1 MKTKI
6 EEDIDKIENE
16 VKNVGDYVGEIYDL
30 SISSLK
36 NIDITKQYNI
46 KNMDLMIYHKIKS
59 IESQCINVLLLD
71 SPLAKDLRRVFTF
84 MEVLSDIDRIARYS
98 YDISLLIPKFTGQQH
113 FEKIDMLMDMANLT
127 RNMIINAIKSLVE
140 EDIQIAEQL
149 TSEDDKVDEMFEN
162 IIEVS
167 NAYMKETPSHID
179 IGLYYPLI
187 AKYLERMA
195 DHSVNI
201 GDRVVYMIS
210 GKKILKI

>member
-6 EEDIDKIENE
+6 ENDIDKIEE
-16 VKNVGDYVGEIYDL
+16 EIKNVGEYVVEIYDL

-36 NIDITKQYNI
+36 NIDITKQYNV

-59 IESQCINVLLLD
+59 IEGQCINVLLLD

-84 MEVLSDIDRIARYS
+84 MQVLSDIDRIARYS

-113 FEKIDMLMDMANLT
+113 FDKIDLLMDMANIART
-127 RNMIINAIKSLVE
+127 MIINAIKSLVE
-140 EDIQIAEQL
+140 ENIQLAEQL
-149 TSEDDKVDEMFEN
+149 TSEDDKVDEIFEK

-167 NAYMKETPSHID
+167 NAYMKEIPSHID

-187 AKYLERMA
+187 AKYLERIA

-201 GDRVVYMIS
+201 SDRVVYMIS

>member
-6 EEDIDKIENE
+6 ENDIDKIENE
-16 VKNVGDYVGEIYDL
+16 VKNVGGYVEEIYDL
-30 SISSLK
+30 AITSLK

-59 IESQCINVLLLD
+59 IEGQCINVLLLD

-84 MEVLSDIDRIARYS
+84 MQVLSDIDRIARYS
-98 YDISLLIPKFTGQQH
+98 YDVSLLIPKFTGQQH
-113 FEKIDMLMDMANLT
+113 FDKIGLLMDMANLT
-127 RNMIINAIKSLVE
+127 KNMVINAIKSLVE
-140 EDIQIAEQL
+140 ENIQLAEQL
-149 TSEDDKVDEMFEN
+149 TLDDDKVDEMFEQ
-162 IIEVS
+162 IIQAS
-167 NAYMKETPSHID
+167 NAYMKEMPSHVD

-187 AKYLERMA
+187 AKYLERIA